1 MSRIHVIIDTLVLNG
16 FEANERQ
23 ALIDGLQ
30 AELTRALSD
39 PQSDTGW
46 AQPHRTNVLRLPAIA
61 SERGPAGRRSFGRQL
76 GRVIEGSL
84 KR

>member
-1 MSRIHVIIDTLVLNG
+1 MSRIRVTIDQLVLNG
-16 FEANERQ
+16 FEASERQ
-23 ALIDGLQ
+23 AVIDGLR

-39 PQSDTGW
+39 PQSGTGW
-46 AQPHRTNVLRLPAIA
+46 ARPYRTNVLRLPGIV

-76 GRVIEGSL
+76 GRAIEGSL

>member
-1 MSRIHVIIDTLVLNG
+1 MSRIRVTIDTLVLVG
-16 FEANERQ
+16 FEPSERQ

-39 PQSDTGW
+39 PRSGTGW
-46 AQPHRTNVLRLPAIA
+46 ARPHRTNLLRLPAIA

-76 GRVIEGSL
+76 GRAIEGSL